1 MPRPR
6 RDSEILPAKERLENA
21 FWELLS
27 EREYRKITVTDIV
40 RTADVNRNSFY
51 YHFTGL
57 PELAD
62 SAILHAVENTPLP
75 SAPNAN
81 FNPDN
86 EWRKHVT
93 ALLREPEQRQRLDR
107 LALLAGPHSSPEL
120 VESLQDFGR
129 LTLISVLGL
138 DADHLDLKTD
148 LMLDFTVGIAPLAE
162 TPRAAAD
169 GRRVQRGLG
178 GVGHGHVHVHV
189 QNRHAGLLEAHLQQ
203 WFRARAGVS
212 RRPSPAIRRTV
223 SHTPHCV
230 TFRW

>member
-93 ALLREPEQRQRLDR
+93 ALSPNSVGVLTGSRCSPDR
-107 LALLAGPHSSPEL
+107 TARRNSSNPCGTSAG
-120 VESLQDFGR
+120 
-129 LTLISVLGL
+129 
-138 DADHLDLKTD
+138 
-148 LMLDFTVGIAPLAE
+148 
-162 TPRAAAD
+162 
-169 GRRVQRGLG
+169 
-178 GVGHGHVHVHV
+178 
-189 QNRHAGLLEAHLQQ
+189 
-203 WFRARAGVS
+203 S
-212 RRPSPAIRRTV
+212 R
-223 SHTPHCV
+223 
-230 TFRW
+230 

>member
-86 EWRKHVT
+86 EWRKH
-93 ALLREPEQRQRLDR
+93 
-107 LALLAGPHSSPEL
+107 AGPHSSPEL

-148 LMLDFTVGIAPLAE
+148 LMLDFTVGGMLAVLRRWPKLHEQLPMDAVFNEDLAVLATGMFMSMSKTDMLGYWKRIFSSGFVPGQASHDDQAPQS
-162 TPRAAAD
+162 AA
-169 GRRVQRGLG
+169 Q
-178 GVGHGHVHVHV
+178 
-189 QNRHAGLLEAHLQQ
+189 
-203 WFRARAGVS
+203 
-212 RRPSPAIRRTV
+212 
-223 SHTPHCV
+223 
-230 TFRW
+230 

>member
-27 EREYRKITVTDIV
+27 ERENRKITVTDIV

-93 ALLREPEQRQRLDR
+93 ALLREPEQRRR
-107 LALLAGPHSSPEL
+107 
-120 VESLQDFGR
+120 
-129 LTLISVLGL
+129 L

-148 LMLDFTVGIAPLAE
+148 LMLDFTVGGMLAVLRRWPKLHEQLPMDAVFNEDLAVLATGMFMSMSKTDMLGYWKRIFSSGFVPGQASHDDQAPQS
-162 TPRAAAD
+162 AA
-169 GRRVQRGLG
+169 Q
-178 GVGHGHVHVHV
+178 
-189 QNRHAGLLEAHLQQ
+189 
-203 WFRARAGVS
+203 
-212 RRPSPAIRRTV
+212 
-223 SHTPHCV
+223 
-230 TFRW
+230 

>member
-86 EWRKHVT
+86 EWRQACH
-93 ALLREPEQRQRLDR
+93 
-107 LALLAGPHSSPEL
+107 
-120 VESLQDFGR
+120 
-129 LTLISVLGL
+129 
-138 DADHLDLKTD
+138 
-148 LMLDFTVGIAPLAE
+148 
-162 TPRAAAD
+162 RAAT
-169 GRRVQRGLG
+169 
-178 GVGHGHVHVHV
+178 
-189 QNRHAGLLEAHLQQ
+189 
-203 WFRARAGVS
+203 RARTAS
-212 RRPSPAIRRTV
+212 AS
-223 SHTPHCV
+223 
-230 TFRW
+230 

>member
-93 ALLREPEQRQRLDR
+93 ALLREPEQRQRLGPGSRCSPDR
-107 LALLAGPHSSPEL
+107 TARRNSSNPCRTSAG
-120 VESLQDFGR
+120 
-129 LTLISVLGL
+129 
-138 DADHLDLKTD
+138 
-148 LMLDFTVGIAPLAE
+148 
-162 TPRAAAD
+162 
-169 GRRVQRGLG
+169 
-178 GVGHGHVHVHV
+178 
-189 QNRHAGLLEAHLQQ
+189 
-203 WFRARAGVS
+203 S
-212 RRPSPAIRRTV
+212 R
-223 SHTPHCV
+223 
-230 TFRW
+230 

>member
-81 FNPDN
+81 FNPDD

-93 ALLREPEQRQRLDR
+93 ALLREPEQRRRLDR
-107 LALLAGPHSSPEL
+107 LALLAG
-120 VESLQDFGR
+120 
-129 LTLISVLGL
+129 T
-138 DADHLDLKTD
+138 
-148 LMLDFTVGIAPLAE
+148 
-162 TPRAAAD
+162 
-169 GRRVQRGLG
+169 RRIP
-178 GVGHGHVHVHV
+178 
-189 QNRHAGLLEAHLQQ
+189 AGLRQAHVDL
-203 WFRARAGVS
+203 RAG
-212 RRPSPAIRRTV
+212 A
-223 SHTPHCV
+223 
-230 TFRW
+230 

>member
-75 SAPNAN
+75 SAQNGAARPTRISIPTTNGASMSPRCYASPNSVGVLTGSRCSPDRTARRN
-81 FNPDN
+81 SSNPC
-86 EWRKHVT
+86 RT
-93 ALLREPEQRQRLDR
+93 S
-107 LALLAGPHSSPEL
+107 AG
-120 VESLQDFGR
+120 
-129 LTLISVLGL
+129 
-138 DADHLDLKTD
+138 
-148 LMLDFTVGIAPLAE
+148 
-162 TPRAAAD
+162 
-169 GRRVQRGLG
+169 
-178 GVGHGHVHVHV
+178 
-189 QNRHAGLLEAHLQQ
+189 
-203 WFRARAGVS
+203 S
-212 RRPSPAIRRTV
+212 R
-223 SHTPHCV
+223 
-230 TFRW
+230 